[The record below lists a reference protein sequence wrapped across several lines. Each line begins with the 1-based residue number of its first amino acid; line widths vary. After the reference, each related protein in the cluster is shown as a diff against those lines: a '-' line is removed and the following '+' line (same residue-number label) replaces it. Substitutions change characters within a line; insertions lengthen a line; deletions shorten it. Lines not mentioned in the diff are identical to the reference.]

1 MLGFISNMQFACR
14 KKRECRDEVIRRCHL
29 YLTSFGY
36 LVHRLPGRDGNA
48 AGLKE
53 NLAGFV
59 WSSRDHFGNWITRSR
74 SMRWDGASQGVA
86 PSMLLSNRERRITRI
101 CSQRYCDSRIRVPSH
116 SFSCIAPHKDDTPIV
131 PVVCVPVVLTLFTF

>member
-14 KKRECRDEVIRRCHL
+14 KKKECRDEVIRRCHL

-36 LVHRLPGRDGNA
+36 LVHRLPRRDGNA

-59 WSSRDHFGNWITRSR
+59 WSSRDHLGNWITRAVTIDRVRFLYR
-74 SMRWDGASQGVA
+74 SSQGPHAYRACCVA
-86 PSMLLSNRERRITRI
+86 VQEFCHPN
-101 CSQRYCDSRIRVPSH
+101 CSAKTSR
-116 SFSCIAPHKDDTPIV
+116 F
-131 PVVCVPVVLTLFTF
+131 